1 MDRKQHWKDGWEVVI
16 GLCFFFNFTVL
27 KTGRKDG
34 LFCLIAINAEA
45 CHMYCFVFL
54 SQKSGSNNSQRRKI
68 SAQLLQPTDQHILEL
83 GNECKWQVFLD
94 KFKRFGAGL
103 AIFARGNMFGNMDVA
118 MPAVPLG
125 LDFFAK
131 VLAGK
136 FFLPPSLQLFL
147 PFLSLGFEQM
157 RQLSKES

>member
-1 MDRKQHWKDGWEVVI
+1 MFDCYKCRSLSHV
-16 GLCFFFNFTVL
+16 
-27 KTGRKDG
+27 
-34 LFCLIAINAEA
+34 LFC
-45 CHMYCFVFL
+45 FL
-54 SQKSGSNNSQRRKI
+54 SQKSGSNNSQRCKI
-68 SAQLLQPTDQHILEL
+68 SAQLWQPTDHHILEL

-103 AIFARGNMFGNMDVA
+103 ATFARGNMFGNMDVA

-136 FFLPPSLQLFL
+136 FFPSLTPVVFA
-147 PFLSLGFEQM
+147 FFWHWV
-157 RQLSKES
+157 